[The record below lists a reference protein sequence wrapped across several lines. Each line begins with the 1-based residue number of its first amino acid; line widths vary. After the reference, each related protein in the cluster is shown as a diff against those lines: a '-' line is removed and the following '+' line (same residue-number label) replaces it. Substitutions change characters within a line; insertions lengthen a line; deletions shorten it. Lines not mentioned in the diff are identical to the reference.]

1 MRSIKRFLKRS
12 TALLLVALMV
22 LTNVPMLQVSAE
34 GAGEPNAQSSNMW
47 NGTAGELVAENYPL
61 NDYEKAILAC
71 SGLAGATYSVEIPSE
86 DNTGLVTVDADAQT
100 VTAKAYTIDGFTWEP
115 TAAVLK
121 YTNADGTPGT
131 DVNVTLNKVG
141 DAYVG
146 NFQKPANS
154 YRAEVTYSL
163 LIAMDEADQK
173 LLLNTPFYLAEGYGQ
188 LKSASSVLG
197 MATDTIDE
205 KMEDLR
211 ALYNGITYEVS
222 FEGETFGYTIA
233 LEKDSAVKKALAN
246 LLADYDSN
254 GGRST
259 LALDIEAYNQAKSKV
274 QFMMEKGAEMKA
286 HISEFFTQIAT
297 IEANS
302 DELLDIAEQLEIL
315 ANGTGAG
322 TIAEAKATI
331 DQKAIEA
338 NQAMED
344 AIQSELIEKAIQ
356 MAEAE
361 YGDEVN
367 LDSLRGKTRENDAI
381 YIEIDAKRVYFE
393 EKAAEL
399 EELGT
404 FLNNASLKAMAEKI
418 RTEGQDALNKLEDAI
433 REVYTKGD
441 EKIAELLSKKDD
453 LDAYAAMAEE
463 KAADIRKVVTSLSQ
477 AREIIKTYNNQE
489 WKFIGKKL
497 LKDTVTEEEY
507 KALDKA
513 VKAAI
518 DPITDKLLVEEH
530 NAMAIKEKLLADE
543 TVLSAM
549 VDQFVVYVDVKAEV
563 VSKNSVNSADLLG
576 LAVVATNFP
585 MDKDTAAADVLAAIT
600 ASGIEASALAQWDS
614 YYNIG
619 EEKYNRTV
627 SIENAK
633 GQAIDDFDALTGD
646 IRYII
651 TYSPKTYKIN
661 ETYLPAGENIT
672 EVPYGYNWRLPRP
685 AELTKSYDYK
695 IDGVDYRENTV
706 VRIEK
711 DITVSR
717 EEGKAIAA
725 KTLAELIA
733 LGKVD
738 GAALSAK
745 EKNVL
750 NSNAFLVDS
759 IYYRTPDSNDKL
771 AKVLDLS
778 GNSFKLEAKPM
789 NAGLLGSDAEWIP
802 VTAYPVMKNGGNGAS
817 FTLTKNGEIYEGT
830 FECTEEFT
838 SVQVV
843 YQLSIE
849 GLDAATVKELAN
861 IADVLVK
868 DTAEQKATLDALCTQ
883 NNFYEN
889 LGDVKGSILG
899 SVGSVVQ
906 DMSAEAKAALNEL
919 TEKCINPETDQTY
932 LYGYLTQY
940 KSENGGLAYFYK
952 GENAANI
959 QKQITLVNNL
969 LPVIWKDAAVQDAL
983 ASMGMEGQ
991 GAKVEAVM
999 DQLKAINLKSINPL
1013 VNTNSA
1019 YIDNMLAAVLAEGT
1033 TSAHNVTAGMVTLE
1047 TILSAGA
1054 PGLTSYGVEIQV
1066 LNKNDGLV
1074 NTYKTE
1080 AFGAQNNEIPAAK
1093 FEEMYNALLDT
1104 IPNNKYYVAEKNL
1117 PAEKVKLTEDPA
1129 IFTSALRPV
1138 SYTVKID
1145 GYADQVLYAF
1155 DAYTITLP
1163 GTGAAG
1169 LKYRYSIGGSTVD
1182 VLSGALENFA
1192 LATDIDAME
1201 ALFGADREL
1210 VITRELIDTNK
1221 ENLLTFIGKLN
1232 KAFAKGGMVA
1242 DGKLAAAFI
1251 PLQDA
1256 EGNLSIVLRIT
1267 GDYQN
1272 LSPASLAGEMMDLV
1286 QDLSYVGLNGSPL
1299 FGLNGENEMKLYL
1312 QSIINM
1318 LVNSN
1323 LGLDTIPAMVDA
1335 NGNINEMKIPGATV
1349 IGATGNNLTVE
1360 GGIINNVD
1368 QLGGKLMEST
1378 MQYGVNINNA
1388 TSASFYVTYQD
1399 FDTQADLLKK
1409 AKKGAEQIL
1418 PYFNLSC
1425 KDGAVNMTV
1434 NAPDSV
1440 YAYFMTALLIVGE
1453 VDLDTLQSYNLQ
1465 EVLDYTFELI
1475 DPMFETEGVTADT
1488 FINTIEQTGFYE
1500 SIAEFDTEA
1509 NRALIEF
1516 IYDSLDHFYDN
1527 TSATGSS
1534 KGGKYE
1540 GIFTYD
1546 ALDVLLNNK
1555 VSLGD
1560 LSSMIAERDSG
1571 LSVPVNF
1578 ELKNRDA
1585 EYEALVLDIKAKG
1598 ITNKYYMTRDAAKAI
1613 STVGDDG
1620 IIVLLSDIRGDI
1632 TFNHDVILNLNGCSI
1647 DGDLTAKGRVAIVD
1661 STLSTEKCGSVVG
1674 KLITNGGDFV
1684 LGGGKYL
1691 SGAEKYLEDGYYLE
1705 NNIVTNGCFTI
1716 AESGEDLN
1724 VYLGTDYLSLNKTA
1738 AKIMATDILF
1748 KLWMNYYA
1756 CSELVVDGNTLYS
1769 IDLQNVTESL
1779 NDLSKLIGK
1788 GVECFD
1794 CAGATAFATQFMA
1807 DVTDFGALADA
1818 LDQGDAL
1825 VSYNVQNAA
1834 FNPYMQLEGKGK
1846 DSYFTF
1852 NVEAAADKKQFTNLN
1867 VLMDDDVPADHQNK
1881 MIDILNELDTI
1892 VTFNE
1897 LKVQIEDITY
1907 NSAGLSAEGEARAD
1921 VEVDL
1926 SKNVNYPVIMGA
1938 ILAYNAKGAKRAEL
1952 VEAIE
1957 YYQTSGSAIDLK
1969 AALENA
1975 TAAEILAALKATK
1988 SVSFSAILRALGITA
2003 PEAVELESLY
2013 TIARKVAGTVVEY
2026 SEKTGNGATL
2036 AGLKVSGEYATY
2048 KYTLQKSAD
2057 TYAKMSLILFA
2068 EEKAITVKDKNGLI
2082 YLNTDDLAEALT
2094 TLRSGAAIYV
2104 NKPVVLEQNVVLPA
2118 LSFKLINAKNID
2130 FGGKTLEFADGSTK
2144 LTTDKDL
2151 SAHIF
2156 SDSSIFCSEVTS
2168 SQMDGW
2174 FIFRLDG
2181 DRHEWE
2187 KIPAVKEDC
2196 ENPGSTEGEW
2206 CKICHKYQDGKKP
2219 QEIKPTGHNYTSQVI
2234 EPTCFD
2240 GGYTL
2245 HTCGNCGDTY
2255 TTDPVNATNHEG
2267 TTEVLIGYGATCT
2280 EDGLTD
2286 GLHCTKCGTVLKEQT
2301 KIPAQH
2307 IPEAYE
2313 EAPTCTEPGIAN
2325 ASKCKI
2331 CGVMVDEGTVV
2342 FPTGHGVVV
2351 EDPKAPDC
2359 IEEGWTSSSY
2369 CPTCGFVHKK
2379 KEIIPALGHKPVTD
2393 PAETPD
2399 CTEPGLTEGS
2409 HCEVCGEVFVPQT
2422 ELPANGHTPVVDPA
2436 VGPSV
2441 DSTGLTEGSHCGV
2454 CGEILVPQKD
2464 LAKLPYIHVP
2474 TVNVNATNGAVR
2486 GAKVDTA
2493 NKRIYLDV
2501 SPNGFTVQ
2509 EFANV
2514 YFKIDNATNSNI
2526 TICEYNTDV
2535 ARGTN
2540 DLICT
2545 GDTVKVW
2552 ATNKDGV
2559 ETSVSYNII
2568 IMGDSNCDGKLN
2580 ARDLVLMKLSFVGDL
2595 SLENPGALAADM
2607 NFDGKLNARDTVACD
2622 TKYVLWAENGYVSQT
2637 K

>member
-1 MRSIKRFLKRS
+1 MKKFLKRS

-34 GAGEPNAQSSNMW
+34 GAGEPNAQSSNAW

-71 SGLAGATYSVEIPSE
+71 SGLAGATYSVEIPTE

-100 VTAKAYTIDGFTWEP
+100 VTAKAYTVGGFTWEP

-222 FEGETFGYTIA
+222 FEGETFGYTIG
-233 LEKDSAVKKALAN
+233 LEEGSAVKKALGN

-302 DELLDIAEQLEIL
+302 DELLEIAEQLEIL

-331 DQKAIEA
+331 DQKAIEL

-344 AIQSELIEKAIQ
+344 AIQTEIIEKAIQ
-356 MAEAE
+356 KAEAE
-361 YGDEVN
+361 YGDQVN

-381 YIEIDAKRVYFE
+381 YKEIDAKRAYFE

-418 RTEGQDALNKLEDAI
+418 RTEGQDALNKLEAGI
-433 REVYTKGD
+433 REAYTLGD
-441 EKIAELLSKKDD
+441 QKIAELLSKKND

-497 LKDTVTEEEY
+497 LKDTVTAEEY

-530 NAMAIKEKLLADE
+530 SAMAIKAKLLAEE

-563 VSKNSVNSADLLG
+563 VAKNAVNSADLLG

-600 ASGIEASALAQWDS
+600 ASGVEASALAQWDS

-661 ETYLPAGENIT
+661 ETYLPAGENST

-695 IDGVDYRENTV
+695 IDGVDYRENTI

-745 EKNVL
+745 EKDVL
-750 NSNAFLVDS
+750 NSNAFRVDS

-771 AKVLDLS
+771 AKVFDLS
-778 GNSFKLEAKPM
+778 GNSFKLEAKAM

-802 VTAYPVMKNGGNGAS
+802 VSAYPVLKNRSNGAS
-817 FTLTKNGEIYEGT
+817 FSLTKNGDIYEGT
-830 FECTEEFT
+830 FACTEEFS

-849 GLDAATVKELAN
+849 GLDADQVRALAN
-861 IADVLVK
+861 IADVLVQ

-889 LGDVKGSILG
+889 LGQVNSAILG
-899 SVGSVVQ
+899 SVGSVVTN
-906 DMSAEAKAALNEL
+906 MSPAAKAALTEL
-919 TEKCINPETDQTY
+919 TERCINPESGLTY
-932 LYGYLTQY
+932 LYEYLTQY
-940 KSENGGLAYFYK
+940 KSENGGLSYFYK

-959 QKQITLVNNL
+959 QKQIDLVNKL
-969 LPVIWKDAAVQDAL
+969 LPVIWNDAPVQDAL
-983 ASMGMEGQ
+983 VSMNMQSQ
-991 GAKVEAVM
+991 GTKVEAVM
-999 DQLKAINLKSINPL
+999 NQLKATSLKPINAL
-1013 VNTNSA
+1013 VDTNSA
-1019 YIDNMLAAVLAEGT
+1019 YIDNMLAAVLADGT
-1033 TSAHNVTAGMVTLE
+1033 TSAHNVTNGVVTLE

-1074 NTYKTE
+1074 KTYKTE

-1093 FEEMYNALLDT
+1093 FEEMYAALLAT
-1104 IPNNKYYVAEKNL
+1104 IPDNQYYVAEKNL
-1117 PAEKVKLTEDPA
+1117 PAAAVKLGENPA
-1129 IFTSALRPV
+1129 IFTCAMRPV
-1138 SYTVKID
+1138 TYTVKIE
-1145 GYADQVLYAF
+1145 GAADQILYAF

-1169 LKYRYSIGGSTVD
+1169 LKYRYNIGSSKVD
-1182 VLSGALENFA
+1182 VSSGALENFA
-1192 LATDIDAME
+1192 LATNIQAMD
-1201 ALFGADREL
+1201 ALFGADRVL
-1210 VITRELIDTNK
+1210 TITRELIDINK
-1221 ENLLTFIGKLN
+1221 DNLLTFIGKLN
-1232 KAFAKGGMVA
+1232 KAFAKGGLVA

-1251 PLQDA
+1251 PMEDA
-1256 EGNLSIVLRIT
+1256 EGNLSIVLRVTNNIKT
-1267 GDYQN
+1267 

-1299 FGLNGENEMKLYL
+1299 FGLNSENEMKLYL

-1323 LGLDTIPAMVDA
+1323 LGLDTLPAIIDA
-1335 NGNINEMKIPGATV
+1335 NGNIKEMQLPGATV
-1349 IGATGNNLTVE
+1349 INESLNVE
-1360 GGIINNVD
+1360 GAVINNVD

-1378 MQYGVNINNA
+1378 LQYGVNINNA
-1388 TSASFYVTYQD
+1388 TSAPFYVTYQD

-1418 PYFNLSC
+1418 PYFNLNC

-1440 YAYFMTALLIVGE
+1440 YAYLMTALLVVGE
-1453 VDLDTLQSYNLQ
+1453 VDMDTLQSYNLQ
-1465 EVLDYTFELI
+1465 EVLDYSFELI

-1488 FINTIEQTGFYE
+1488 FVNTIEQTGFYD

-1516 IYDSLDHFYDN
+1516 IYDSLDHLYDN
-1527 TSATGSS
+1527 TSRTGSS
-1534 KGGKYE
+1534 NGGKYE

-1560 LSSMIAERDSG
+1560 LSSMIAEKDSG
-1571 LSVPVNF
+1571 LSVPVTF
-1578 ELKNRDA
+1578 ELKNREA

-1613 STVGDDG
+1613 STVGEDG
-1620 IIVLLSDIRGDI
+1620 IIILLSDIRGNI
-1632 TFNHDVILNLNGCSI
+1632 TFNNNVILNLNGYSI

-1661 STLSTEKCGSVVG
+1661 STLSTDKCGSVVG
-1674 KLITNGGDFV
+1674 KLITEGGNFI

-1724 VYLGTDYLSLNKTA
+1724 VYLGTDYLSLDKTA

-1756 CSELVVDGNTLYS
+1756 CSELVVDGNTIYT
-1769 IDLQNVTESL
+1769 INLQNVTESL
-1779 NDLSKLIGK
+1779 NDLSKLISK

-1794 CAGATAFATQFMA
+1794 CVGATAFATQFMA
-1807 DVTDFGALADA
+1807 DVTDFGALAEA

-1825 VSYNVQNAA
+1825 VSYTVQNAA

-1867 VLMDDDVPADHQNK
+1867 VFMDDDVPANHQSK
-1881 MIDILNELDTI
+1881 LIDVLEELDAI

-1897 LKVQIEDITY
+1897 LKVQIDDITY
-1907 NSAGLSAEGEARAD
+1907 GDAGLSAEGEARAD

-1938 ILAYNAKGAKRAEL
+1938 ILAYNAKGAERADL

-1957 YYQTSGSAIDLK
+1957 YYQTSGSALDLK
-1969 AALENA
+1969 AALETA
-1975 TAAEILAALKATK
+1975 TSAEILAALKATK
-1988 SVSFSAILRALGITA
+1988 SVSFSAILKALGITA

-2026 SEKTGNGATL
+2026 SKKNGNNATL

-2082 YLNTDDLAEALT
+2082 YLTTDDLAEALT

-2118 LSFKLINAKNID
+2118 LSFKLVNANNID

-2168 SQMDGW
+2168 TQMDGW
-2174 FIFRLDG
+2174 FIFRLEG

-2219 QEIKPTGHNYTSQVI
+2219 QEIKPTGHSYTSQVI

-2255 TTDPVNATNHEG
+2255 KTDPVNATNHEG
-2267 TTEVLIGYGATCT
+2267 TTEVLKGYGATCT

-2307 IPEAYE
+2307 TPEAYE
-2313 EAPTCTEPGIAN
+2313 KAPTCTEPGIAN
-2325 ASKCKI
+2325 ASKCKV

-2351 EDPKAPDC
+2351 EDPKAPNC
-2359 IEEGWTSSSY
+2359 TEEGWTSSSY
-2369 CPTCGFVHKK
+2369 CPVCGHVHKEK
-2379 KEIIPALGHKPVTD
+2379 VIIPALGHKPVTD
-2393 PAETPD
+2393 PAVTPN
-2399 CTEPGLTEGS
+2399 CTDTGWTEGS

-2422 ELPANGHTPVVDPA
+2422 QLPANGHTPVVDPA

-2454 CGEILVPQKD
+2454 CGVILTPQKE
-2464 LAKLPYIHVP
+2464 LAKLPMIHVP
-2474 TVNVNATNGAVR
+2474 TVNVNATDGAVR

-2493 NKRIYLDV
+2493 NKLIYLDV

-2514 YFKIDNATNSNI
+2514 YFKIDNASNSNI
-2526 TICEYNTDV
+2526 TIYKYNTET
-2535 ARGTN
+2535 ARGAN
-2540 DLICT
+2540 DLICN
-2545 GDTVKVW
+2545 GDKVTVW

-2568 IMGDSNCDGKLN
+2568 IMGDANCDGKLN

-2595 SLENPGALAADM
+2595 SLEYPGSLAADM

-2622 TKYVLWAENGYVSQT
+2622 TKYVLWAENGYVSQA